1 MLPAINAVRRPLTA
15 FTATWNV
22 TGFPVA
28 SLPAGIGSHTG
39 LPVGVSVIG
48 PGEADSETLGIAMAL
63 QQRLPVPDLAW

>member
-1 MLPAINAVRRPLTA
+1 MGGTDPLTA

-28 SLPAGIGSHTG
+28 ALPTGIGSRTG

-48 PGEADSETLGIAMAL
+48 PGEADEGTLAVAMAL
-63 QQRLPVPDLAW
+63 QERLPIPLLEW